1 MNVAGLL
8 FAVLLCLFS
17 SAYAADPEFDGECPM
32 GLSVGKKL
40 ATDCSVFWVGPDDK
54 LYCFFNQAAKEK
66 FLQSPKE
73 NLTRAQAFWEN
84 SENLKRLIR
93 KE

>member
-1 MNVAGLL
+1 MNVASVV
-8 FAVLLCLFS
+8 FTVLLCLFS
-17 SAYAADPEFDGECPM
+17 NVYAAGPEFDGECSM
-32 GLSVGKKL
+32 GLSEGKKL
-40 ATDCSVFWVGPDDK
+40 ATNCSVFWVGPDDK

-66 FLQSPKE
+66 FMQSPKE

>member
-17 SAYAADPEFDGECPM
+17 SAYAADPEFDGECSM

-66 FLQSPKE
+66 FTVKLTKNRNFKSFISPPP
-73 NLTRAQAFWEN
+73 L
-84 SENLKRLIR
+84 L
-93 KE
+93 